1 MIQKIPVPITFNLQ
15 KHHFNFLREQID
27 VWKKME
33 WKAIEPELMN
43 IGNNLLDFYIGFLTI
58 EEICNECLKYFQEE
72 RIIKKEDFLKWLQP
86 HGYKIIELTDKSKWI
101 IKEGI
106 DNERFIHIHP
116 AKYSPNSMRVR
127 ATTLK
132 TVVAL
137 QIHSFPIYQEKK
149 ENLQI
154 VNMVRVKYLHL
165 SPVRS
170 LNESKAII
178 NLWKFFNK

>member
-86 HGYKIIELTDKSKWI
+86 HGYKIIELTDK
-101 IKEGI
+101 
-106 DNERFIHIHP
+106 
-116 AKYSPNSMRVR
+116 
-127 ATTLK
+127 
-132 TVVAL
+132 
-137 QIHSFPIYQEKK
+137 
-149 ENLQI
+149 
-154 VNMVRVKYLHL
+154 
-165 SPVRS
+165 
-170 LNESKAII
+170 
-178 NLWKFFNK
+178 